1 MMKTLVIASTLLCLS
16 PQLLSQPVLSMT
28 QQWEGSQGSI
38 TVAQWTSQLNSDL
51 PQGWHWQRTDSQQS
65 PGGMH
70 IRHQLIIHDL
80 PVKGATALLWLK
92 PDGKALISLR
102 ASIPNHW
109 LATPAVV
116 GRELTYFF
124 PSEQGLIA
132 CKIEDHRSQSNGLQ
146 HQRLWIDGQ
155 GNTLWTQNM
164 LRHITDTVGR
174 GFRFN
179 PDPLTTANT
188 VYGGSFVD
196 AQDLNQSL
204 LDSYRDSVELEL
216 TFIGG
221 QFTLASSAAHIAEF
235 DSPVVAVPTSI
246 NGDFFASRSDSLF
259 EMVNAL
265 AHIQTQ
271 RRHLDS
277 LGFTNMVNYSIP
289 VDVNAL
295 GGSDNSAFDPNG
307 NPPNLLFGEGGVDDA
322 EDADVIYH
330 EYAHAMVFSA
340 APWTSFGIEREC
352 IEEAIGDYF
361 AASNSRRIHP
371 FGWERVY
378 SWDGH
383 NPFWPGRMAVNNSG
397 KMYPSQ
403 SFSNLYSHTDLFV
416 DPLMRGWAD
425 IGFVQMDRL
434 VIQSLYGYV
443 NNMSMPQ
450 AANLILAADSALYNG
465 QHATTLHLHFAK
477 WLILAPQAG
486 QETEANPS
494 NPIRAFLIKG
504 QDFAVPEE
512 LYGKQGSLYDSKGQ
526 RLQLWQHLPHRITL
540 PTGQWLSLHANDQVF
555 RLQALSEK

>member
-1 MMKTLVIASTLLCLS
+1 MMRSLLIACTLFCLS
-16 PQLLSQPVLSMT
+16 PQLLSQPALTMT
-28 QQWEGSQGSI
+28 QQWEGSQGSM
-38 TVAQWTSQLNSDL
+38 TVAQWTSQLNHDL
-51 PQGWHWQRTDSQQS
+51 PLGWLWQWTGSQQS
-65 PGGMH
+65 PGGTQ
-70 IRHQLIIHDL
+70 IRHQLLVHGL

-102 ASIPNHW
+102 ASIPDHW
-109 LATPAVV
+109 LATAAVV
-116 GRELTYFF
+116 GRDFTHFF
-124 PSEQGLIA
+124 PTEQGLIG
-132 CKIEDHRSQSNGLQ
+132 CKTEEHRNQANGLQ
-146 HQRLWIDGQ
+146 HQRLWVDAQ

-164 LRHITDTVGR
+164 LRHVTDTVGR

-204 LDSYRDSVELEL
+204 LDSYRDSVALEL

-221 QFTLASSAAHIAEF
+221 QFTLASNAAYIAEF
-235 DSPVVAVPTSI
+235 DSPVVAVPTSN
-246 NGDFFASRSDSLF
+246 NGDFFASRSDALF

-295 GGSDNSAFDPNG
+295 GGSDNSAFDPNS
-307 NPPNLLFGEGGVDDA
+307 NPPTLLFGEGGVDDA

-340 APWTSFGIEREC
+340 APWTSFGTEREC

-361 AASNSRRIHP
+361 AASNSRRIKP
-371 FGWERVY
+371 FGWARVY

-383 NPFWPGRMAVNNSG
+383 NPFWPGRMAVNSSG

-403 SFSNLYSHTDLFV
+403 SFSNLYSHTNLFV

-425 IGFVQMDRL
+425 IGFVKMDRL
-434 VIQSLYGYV
+434 VMQSLYGYV

-465 QHATTLHLHFAK
+465 QHASTLHLHFAR

-486 QETEANPS
+486 QETEAKPS
-494 NPIRAFLIKG
+494 GPSQAFLIKG
-504 QDFAVPEE
+504 QAFAVPEA
-512 LYGKQGSLYDSKGQ
+512 LHGAQGSLYDSQG
-526 RLQLWQHLPHRITL
+526 RCLQQWEQLPHHITL
-540 PTGQWLSLHANDQVF
+540 PTGQWLILHADDQVI
-555 RLQALSEK
+555 RLQAVSAK